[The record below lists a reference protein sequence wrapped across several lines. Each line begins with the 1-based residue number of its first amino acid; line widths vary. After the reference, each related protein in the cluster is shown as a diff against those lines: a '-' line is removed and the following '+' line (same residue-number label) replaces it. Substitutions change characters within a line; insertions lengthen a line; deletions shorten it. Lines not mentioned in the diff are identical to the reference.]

1 MISKIDLVCMRL
13 MKFNG
18 PCSVIAFK
26 INYVDYN
33 NFHVHPQPI
42 QFMEEPKDHLTVSG
56 IDVTLACTNSQSSNS
71 ITWYHNNTIIDPAG
85 PHYDIT
91 SNDHRTSILT
101 VRNVTTDDQG
111 EYHCCVSEWRNKV
124 RSRSGHL
131 KGKIDMLL

>member
-1 MISKIDLVCMRL
+1 M
-13 MKFNG
+13 
-18 PCSVIAFK
+18 
-26 INYVDYN
+26 
-33 NFHVHPQPI
+33 
-42 QFMEEPKDHLTVSG
+42 SG
-56 IDVTLACTNSQSSNS
+56 TDVTLLCTNNQSSNS

-85 PHYDIT
+85 PHYNIT
-91 SNDHRTSILT
+91 SNDHGTSILT